1 MENKMSGSV
10 KLQQE
15 SGGRTSEGLR
25 CFGGKSRV
33 AGHRWEDAADKVGF
47 GDPWWKQVE
56 VQHETAA
63 SLKMTVLS
71 FLSKKRERKK
81 RKDFIA
87 NMTCCIQIH
96 TFFCVMDRAT
106 YWGGFVSCVS
116 CAEPP
121 AAAQPLTSAPVVVPA
136 GGSGENFQTL
146 EDTPAPTFRLTTCE
160 NRRF

>member
-1 MENKMSGSV
+1 MSGSV
-10 KLQQE
+10 KLEQE

-63 SLKMTVLS
+63 SLKMTVLL

-96 TFFCVMDRAT
+96 TFFLYVMDRAT